1 MREEVMKKYSDKLR
15 GVYVGG
21 VSVTIVKVKMIEK
34 DLGDDVGPTD
44 YLRIWF
50 KGIDMTIT
58 YDWECH
64 KEEEEELAVKAFKV
78 GDTYRITLD
87 GTYEVEND

>member
-1 MREEVMKKYSDKLR
+1 MMKDYSERLR

-21 VSVTIVKVKMIEK
+21 VLVKIVKVKMIEK
-34 DLGDDVGPTD
+34 DLEDVGPTP

-50 KGIDMTIT
+50 KGVDMTIT

-64 KEEEEELAVKAFKV
+64 KEEEEELAVKAFNV
-78 GDTYRITLD
+78 GDSYRITLD
-87 GTYEVEND
+87 GEYEIKK